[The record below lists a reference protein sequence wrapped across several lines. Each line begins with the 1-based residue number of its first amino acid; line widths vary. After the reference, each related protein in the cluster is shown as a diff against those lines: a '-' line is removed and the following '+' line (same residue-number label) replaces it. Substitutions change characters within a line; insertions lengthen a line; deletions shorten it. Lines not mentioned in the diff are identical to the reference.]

1 MTGLSVCAGL
11 GEEDA
16 ALSWS
21 LLKFYFTDTKVLTL
35 WVPAFALAALLRVI
49 THKYHHQ
56 LIFPACA
63 YRFHHPSFPLP
74 PSSWDSDVIDADAYW
89 VTDFVALPI
98 VFYVIALT
106 GGFSI
111 DQLRKSGWVFNAGE
125 SHDPWYKFYTQFGEF
140 AHFDLIF

>member
-1 MTGLSVCAGL
+1 MSDLYHLDFRRCIGGVGVFLIVTGLSVCAGL

-63 YRFHHPSFPLP
+63 YRFHHPSFP
-74 PSSWDSDVIDADAYW
+74 STSV
-89 VTDFVALPI
+89 
-98 VFYVIALT
+98 
-106 GGFSI
+106 
-111 DQLRKSGWVFNAGE
+111 QLG
-125 SHDPWYKFYTQFGEF
+125 
-140 AHFDLIF
+140 L